1 MFQKARTIL
10 SRDARRTFSETHPVA
25 AIAIGIVLF
34 GPPSYFFVSWIES
47 NPLQLPWHLD
57 LALRAV
63 FTKSNAAL
71 GAYGVFWT
79 AILVGL
85 AFYLLRQKMRP
96 LYAIIELGFGAVAAG
111 VAANRLYI
119 QLPSSLAL
127 SEQFAL
133 YTALIAAFYVIVR
146 GWDNL
151 SKVVDTD
158 PHAARIKP
166 YWQSWLG
173 KP

>member
-1 MFQKARTIL
+1 MLQKAQTIL
-10 SRDARRTFSETHPVA
+10 SRDVRRAFFDKHPVA
-25 AIAIGIVLF
+25 AIAIGIVLS
-34 GPPSYFFVSWIES
+34 GLPSYCFVNWLES
-47 NPLQLPWHLD
+47 NPLQLPWHLN
-57 LALRAV
+57 LALRV
-63 FTKSNAAL
+63 LFTKSDAAL
-71 GAYGVFWT
+71 GAYGVFWA

-85 AFYLLRQKMRP
+85 AFYMLRQKMRP

-111 VAANRLYI
+111 VAANHLYI
-119 QLPSSLAL
+119 QLPPSLAL

-133 YTALIAAFYVIVR
+133 YTALIGAFYVMVR

-151 SKVVDTD
+151 SKVIDTD